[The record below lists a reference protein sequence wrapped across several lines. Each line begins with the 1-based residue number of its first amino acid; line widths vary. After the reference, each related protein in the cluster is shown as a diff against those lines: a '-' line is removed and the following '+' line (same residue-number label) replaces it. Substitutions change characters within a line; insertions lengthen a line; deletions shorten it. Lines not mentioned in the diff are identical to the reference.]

1 MSVIVV
7 IVGFVAVFVL
17 AAAMDTVL
25 ERLERVRVLRLVEED
40 GGFGT
45 AGLLWL
51 FEHRARAR
59 DTLLSLRLI
68 GAVSVA
74 ATVWYATLPGAITLS
89 RLLWVTAATTAG
101 LIVCDVVARLLALTH
116 RETLGRRLAPVTVV
130 LVRAFTP
137 VSALAVGFA
146 RLVLTGSRDL
156 SSPNASDEELNRLAL
171 DDEAS
176 SEEIEPEERAMI
188 RSIFELGDRRVR
200 EIMVPRPDM
209 VAASADATVTAVL
222 NLIIEAGFSRLPVHD
237 VDDSDRIVGVVY
249 AKDLLAKIANDPT
262 FHAWHTLL
270 RSPSFVPETKRVD
283 DLLRELQAG
292 AVHLV
297 FVVDEYGE
305 LVGLVTIE
313 DILEEIVGEIVD
325 EYDQQ
330 IQLSESLGEDRWR
343 IDGRMTVSDFNEHF
357 TVDLPVDEGYDTVG
371 GMVFAMLGELPS
383 GGEQI
388 DVETL
393 SITVEQVQGRRI
405 GAVIVEPRDDTEL
418 HDTHHDTHVADL

>member
-1 MSVIVV
+1 VNVIMMGVV
-7 IVGFVAVFVL
+7 FTAMFALG
-17 AAAMDTVL
+17 AAMDTVL

-45 AGLLWL
+45 GALLWL

-59 DTLLSLRLI
+59 DTLLVLRLVAAVSI
-68 GAVSVA
+68 AGVVVYATFTGAVTGGRLAGVMA
-74 ATVWYATLPGAITLS
+74 ATA
-89 RLLWVTAATTAG
+89 AG
-101 LIVCDVVARLLALTH
+101 LIMVDVAARLMALTN
-116 RETLGRRLAPVTVV
+116 RETLGRRFAPLTVA
-130 LVRAFTP
+130 LVRLFTP
-137 VSALAVGFA
+137 IAVVSVTLG
-146 RLVLTGSRDL
+146 RLVSTATGGL

-171 DDEAS
+171 DDEAT

-209 VAASADATVTAVL
+209 VAASSDATVTAVL
-222 NLIIEAGFSRLPVHD
+222 NLIIDAGFSRLPVHD
-237 VDDSDRIVGVVY
+237 VDDNDRIVGVVY
-249 AKDLLAKIANDPT
+249 AKDLLAKIANDPS
-262 FHAWHTLL
+262 FSAWHTLL
-270 RSPSFVPETKRVD
+270 RSPAFVPETKRVD

-330 IQLSESLGEDRWR
+330 IELSEPLGENRWR
-343 IDGRMTVSDFNEHF
+343 IDGRMTVSDFNDHF

-388 DVETL
+388 DVDLL

-405 GAVIVEPRDDTEL
+405 GAVIVEPRDDTVSTE
-418 HDTHHDTHVADL
+418 TSAGAGASDL

>member
-1 MSVIVV
+1 MSLIVFG
-7 IVGFVAVFVL
+7 VGLMGVFAL

-45 AGLLWL
+45 DALLWL

-59 DTLLSLRLI
+59 DTLLAVRL
-68 GAVSVA
+68 VA
-74 ATVWYATLPGAITLS
+74 AISIAGLVVYVTFGQAVTLG
-89 RLLWVTAATTAG
+89 RLAGVMAATAAG
-101 LIVCDVVARLLALTH
+101 LILVDVVARLMALTN
-116 RETLGRRLAPVTVV
+116 RETLGRRFAPLTVA
-130 LVRAFTP
+130 LVRLFTP
-137 VSALAVGFA
+137 VAVISVGLGRLALRAAG
-146 RLVLTGSRDL
+146 DL

-171 DDEAS
+171 DDEAT

-209 VAASADATVTAVL
+209 VAASSDATVAAVL
-222 NLIIEAGFSRLPVHD
+222 NLIIDAGFSRLPVHD
-237 VDDSDRIVGVVY
+237 VDDNDRIVGVVY
-249 AKDLLAKIANDPT
+249 AKDLLAKIANDSS
-262 FHAWHTLL
+262 FSAWHTLL
-270 RSPSFVPETKRVD
+270 RSPTFVPETKRVD

-292 AVHLV
+292 TVHLV

-330 IQLSESLGEDRWR
+330 IELSEPLGDNRWR

-357 TVDLPVDEGYDTVG
+357 MLDLPVDEGYDTVG

-383 GGEQI
+383 GGEQL
-388 DVETL
+388 DVDLL

-405 GAVIVEPRDDTEL
+405 GAVIVEPRDDTAAN
-418 HDTHHDTHVADL
+418 DTATNGATDL

>member
-1 MSVIVV
+1 MILILFGVA
-7 IVGFVAVFVL
+7 FVAVFAL
-17 AAAMDTVL
+17 GAAMDTVL

-45 AGLLWL
+45 DALLWL

-59 DTLLSLRLI
+59 DTLLTLRLVAVI
-68 GAVSVA
+68 GVAGLVVYVTFSGAVTLGRLVGVMA
-74 ATVWYATLPGAITLS
+74 ATA
-89 RLLWVTAATTAG
+89 AG
-101 LIVCDVVARLLALTH
+101 LILVDVVARLLALTH
-116 RETLGRRLAPVTVV
+116 RETLGRRFAWLTVTLVRLFTPVTVV
-130 LVRAFTP
+130 GVGLARV
-137 VSALAVGFA
+137 VLSATDG
-146 RLVLTGSRDL
+146 L

-171 DDEAS
+171 DDEAT

-270 RSPSFVPETKRVD
+270 RAPSFVPETKRVD

-418 HDTHHDTHVADL
+418 HDTHHDTHAADL

>member
-1 MSVIVV
+1 MSLVV
-7 IVGFVAVFVL
+7 FGVAFTLVFAL

-45 AGLLWL
+45 DALLWL

-59 DTLLSLRLI
+59 DTLLAVRL
-68 GAVSVA
+68 VA
-74 ATVWYATLPGAITLS
+74 AISLAGLVVYATFDQAVTLG
-89 RLLWVTAATTAG
+89 RLAGLMAATAAG
-101 LIVCDVVARLLALTH
+101 LILVDVVARLMGLTH
-116 RETLGRRLAPVTVV
+116 REPLGRRFAPLAVA
-130 LVRAFTP
+130 LVRLFTP
-137 VSALAVGFA
+137 VAVVSVGLGRLALRA
-146 RLVLTGSRDL
+146 TGDL

-171 DDEAS
+171 DDEAT

-209 VAASADATVTAVL
+209 VAASSDATVTAVL
-222 NLIIEAGFSRLPVHD
+222 NLIIDAGFSRLPVHD
-237 VDDSDRIVGVVY
+237 VDDNDRIVGVVY
-249 AKDLLAKIANDPT
+249 AKDLLAKIANDPS

-270 RSPSFVPETKRVD
+270 RSPAFVPETKRVD

-330 IQLSESLGEDRWR
+330 IELSEPLGDNRWR

-357 TVDLPVDEGYDTVG
+357 RVDLPVDEGYDTVG

-383 GGEQI
+383 GGEQL
-388 DVETL
+388 DVDLL

-405 GAVIVEPRDDTEL
+405 GAVIVEPRDDTEANE
-418 HDTHHDTHVADL
+418 TATNWGATDL

>member
-1 MSVIVV
+1 MNYFLIALGVL
-7 IVGFVAVFVL
+7 AVFAL

-45 AGLLWL
+45 SALLWL

-59 DTLLSLRLI
+59 DTLLTLRLA
-68 GAVSVA
+68 GALLVASLVLLASFGTSFTPGRLVGVMA
-74 ATVWYATLPGAITLS
+74 AT
-89 RLLWVTAATTAG
+89 AAA
-101 LIVCDVVARLLALTH
+101 LILTDVIARLLALTH
-116 RETLGRRLAPVTVV
+116 RETLGRRLAPFTVTLVRLATPFTVV
-130 LVRAFTP
+130 V
-137 VSALAVGFA
+137 VWVA
-146 RLVLTGSRDL
+146 RLLLTGSRDL

-209 VAASADATVTAVL
+209 VAASSDATVTAVL
-222 NLIIEAGFSRLPVHD
+222 NLIIDAGFSRLPVHD
-237 VDDSDRIVGVVY
+237 VDDNDRIVGVVY

-262 FHAWHTLL
+262 FNAWHTLL

-330 IQLSESLGEDRWR
+330 IQLSEALGENRWR
-343 IDGRMTVSDFNEHF
+343 IDGRMSVSEFNDHF
-357 TVDLPVDEGYDTVG
+357 TLNLPVDEGYDTVG

-383 GGEQI
+383 GGEQL
-388 DVETL
+388 DVDVL

-405 GAVIVEPRDDTEL
+405 GAVIVEPRDDMQVSE
-418 HDTHHDTHVADL
+418 THVGTQAADQ